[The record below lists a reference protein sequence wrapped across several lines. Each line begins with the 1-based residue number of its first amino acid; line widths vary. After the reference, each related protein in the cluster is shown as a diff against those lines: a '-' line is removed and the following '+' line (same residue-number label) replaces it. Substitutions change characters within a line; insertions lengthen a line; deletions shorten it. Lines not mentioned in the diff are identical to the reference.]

1 MQNGGFSTAVVNRSQ
16 NCRLVSRSVPLPFTA
31 FIACCLRFRAP
42 APADGHAP
50 ANADRMGRKFRRPDT
65 VMGYR
70 CSTAGGVD
78 KGHQIALRAKLS
90 QTGPHGG
97 LQAVLGPLGRSLGA
111 VRRYRRPAIA
121 DDGRPLWR
129 VGVHK
134 TPACP
139 HNRYVNAHW
148 RIWAEVCRGTAR
160 HMQPGG
166 DGAPGRRCGWDVMVR
181 AWALHRG
188 CSCLIVLLASGSA
201 NTYKPK

>member
-1 MQNGGFSTAVVNRSQ
+1 MSAAACPYRS
-16 NCRLVSRSVPLPFTA
+16 RRSSRAFFVSGPLYQLLATRRRTPTGWAESSEDQIPSWATDVARPAGSIRGIRS
-31 FIACCLRFRAP
+31 
-42 APADGHAP
+42 
-50 ANADRMGRKFRRPDT
+50 
-65 VMGYR
+65 R
-70 CSTAGGVD
+70 CGQD
-78 KGHQIALRAKLS
+78 S

-134 TPACP
+134 TPAYP
-139 HNRYVNAHW
+139 HNRYVNAHC
-148 RIWAEVCRGTAR
+148 RIWAEVRRGTAQ

-181 AWALHRG
+181 AWALNRG

-201 NTYKPK
+201 KTYKPK